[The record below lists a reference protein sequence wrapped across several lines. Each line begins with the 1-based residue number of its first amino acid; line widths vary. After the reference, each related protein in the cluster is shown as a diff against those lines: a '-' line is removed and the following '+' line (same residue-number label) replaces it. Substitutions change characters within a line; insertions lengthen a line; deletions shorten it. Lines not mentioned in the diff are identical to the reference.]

1 MMTNDDMIFIG
12 MDFVNTIQ
20 SIVTA
25 AENEICD
32 NMSENEY
39 NGYKLGVQTVISLLD
54 CIVNEDVNN
63 VFVHI
68 DGLAGQEEF
77 VFEDL
82 KKLFN
87 K

>member
-12 MDFVNTIQ
+12 MDFVNTIK
-20 SIVTA
+20 SIVMA
-25 AENEICD
+25 AEDDICE

-39 NGYKLGVQTVISLLD
+39 NGYQTGINAVISLLD
-54 CIVNEDVNN
+54 CIVNENANN
-63 VFVHI
+63 VFVHV
-68 DGLAGQEEF
+68 DGLSGQEEF

-82 KKLFN
+82 KKLFD